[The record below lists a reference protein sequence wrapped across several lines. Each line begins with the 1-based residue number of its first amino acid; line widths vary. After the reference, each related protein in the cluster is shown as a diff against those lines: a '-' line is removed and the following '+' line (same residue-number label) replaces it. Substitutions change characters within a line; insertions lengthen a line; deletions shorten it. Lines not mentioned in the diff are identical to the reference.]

1 MPIRLL
7 LYLYPW
13 LELWTLIEL
22 GVTHGAM
29 TALMWVL
36 SAMLVGGYLL
46 RSAGQVAVQH
56 LLQAQREGQ
65 LSKRVL
71 AADLSLA
78 VSAVLLMVPGL
89 VSDAVA
95 LLMLI
100 RFAWFRF
107 TGLLDGGAGKPHEDP
122 GSVGGEVI
130 EGEYQTVSEADASLT
145 SRLEPSKQREK
156 ASSER

>member
-1 MPIRLL
+1 MLLRLL

-22 GVTHGAM
+22 GVAHGAM
-29 TALMWVL
+29 TALLWVL
-36 SAMLVGGYLL
+36 GALLLGGYLL

-56 LLQAQREGQ
+56 LLRAQREGQ
-65 LSKRVL
+65 LSKQVL

-78 VSAVLLMVPGL
+78 ISAVLLMVPGL
-89 VSDAVA
+89 VSDAAA

-100 RFAWFRF
+100 RFAWLRF
-107 TGLLDGGAGKPHEDP
+107 TGLLEGRAGNPQEAP

-130 EGEYQTVSEADASLT
+130 EGEYQTMSETEASVT
-145 SRLEPSKQREK
+145 SRLEAAEQREK
-156 ASSER
+156 AGKER